1 MADPHL
7 ALLAADGECT
17 VLTLGPSG
25 RLEVVKQRVGEMPGR
40 AKSPMLAVS
49 LYRDTS
55 GLLTTANRLARGR
68 QRLTHRQQSAAR
80 LQELDEE
87 DELLYGGGG
96 KERTEPGGFGEE
108 PRRGGGGAE
117 EAWRR
122 HLEPVPP
129 TYWLVT
135 VRANGNF
142 ELYSL
147 PDFTLR
153 FLAPDFPHL
162 PDVLADATNRRQV
175 VENRICHMMK
185 IRFAGRS
192 A

>member
-1 MADPHL
+1 MANPHL
-7 ALLAADGECT
+7 AADRECT

-25 RLEVVKQRVGEMPGR
+25 RLEVVKQRVGEMPVR

-68 QRLTHRQQSAAR
+68 QRLTHRQQ
-80 LQELDEE
+80 ELDEE

-96 KERTEPGGFGEE
+96 KGRTEPGEE
-108 PRRGGGGAE
+108 PRRGGRTE

-129 TYWLVT
+129 TYLLVT
-135 VRANGNF
+135 VRAKGNF

-147 PDFTLR
+147 PDFTLC

-175 VENRICHMMK
+175 GI
-185 IRFAGRS
+185 G
-192 A
+192 